1 MKTMFKKGNKV
12 KIRDGVFKG
21 RIGEF
26 IKMLETPEFVE
37 GGKTCLVQGVDFEG
51 IFFTGN
57 LEPVSKNTISQEEL
71 NYLKNDVNMT
81 VIASERLKAKTFLN
95 NLYGRNGLSSYFDT
109 DGSHYDLE
117 SDDIMTEND
126 LLKPNHYQGKN
137 GDLFDEWY
145 ERYPFEVFRIVLL
158 ATAERYFRRYHLKDG
173 LDGLNKGIEVMKRL
187 EAYELKEKTN
197 D

>member
-1 MKTMFKKGNKV
+1 MFKKGDKV
-12 KIRDGVFKG
+12 KIRGGYFKG

-57 LEPVSKNTISQEEL
+57 LELVSTEHTPSQDEL
-71 NYLKNDVNMT
+71 NYLENDVNMT
-81 VIASERLKAKTFLN
+81 AMVSERVRLSLLLN
-95 NLYGRNGLSSYFDT
+95 SLYGKFGLSSYFDT

-117 SDDIMTEND
+117 SDDIMTENN
-126 LLKPNHYQGKN
+126 LLKPNHYQTKN

-145 ERYPFEVFRIVLL
+145 ERYPFDVFRIVLL

-187 EAYELKEKTN
+187 EEYELKEKNN